1 MDRVWGS
8 MWDWEHF
15 KGQTGI
21 WCSLTQSLTWNSM
34 VSGFFGG
41 HLCQNTEGNEIMG
54 EPEGR
59 LRGSTEK

>member
-15 KGQTGI
+15 KGQIGI

-34 VSGFFGG
+34 ASGFLGG
-41 HLCQNTEGNEIMG
+41 APVSKHGG
-54 EPEGR
+54 E
-59 LRGSTEK
+59 

>member
-21 WCSLTQSLTWNSM
+21 WCSLAQSLTWNSM
-34 VSGFFGG
+34 ASGFLGG
-41 HLCQNTEGNEIMG
+41 APVSKHGVE
-54 EPEGR
+54 
-59 LRGSTEK
+59 